1 MKRKHSTTDFVEN
14 SSKNVKLQQTPTNCS
29 LLVLNDYC
37 LLRVFSY
44 LDVMD
49 DFISLSRT
57 CNRLKNLGKYFH
69 DVYSEFK
76 IHVNMDNKTTDY
88 MEHIIS
94 HINDNITEI
103 AINYRY
109 SKIPMNVRKMRECCG
124 DVKDLLVKNWKVYV
138 IDSDNQTFDNL
149 QTLTMKN
156 CDFRSAP
163 YGFFDIFKGL
173 QHANLYKFQYLSS
186 KHVERL
192 FRKNPTI
199 ESFVWMGDMD
209 AFEEYELF
217 VMIPKLTALSLRVDR
232 ELNDF
237 DLTSTFSN
245 LTKLQL
251 YCNGENI
258 SEFLHKLAK
267 SSKICVLKELEVLH
281 VRVDDLFFY
290 SLYYFQHL
298 EMLAVSTWSFWLL
311 TPPLDWPQK
320 LKNLRLESFI
330 LTKDGFVSTIKQLEQ
345 LENVDLGKCTG
356 EESDAEF
363 FFEDLDVLAQEID
376 NSLADRN
383 GKKVNFILNLDYTA
397 DRGADENIHLLV
409 DTERFR
415 IFTEKNMYVASD
427 QLGISIRFAG
437 INENIYL

>member
-1 MKRKHSTTDFVEN
+1 MKRKHYTTDLAEN
-14 SSKNVKLQQTPTNCS
+14 SSKNAKRQQTSSTSS

-44 LDVMD
+44 LDMMD
-49 DFISLSRT
+49 DFISLSQT
-57 CNRLKNLGKYFH
+57 CKRLKNLGKYFH

-76 IHVNMDNKTTDY
+76 IHVNMDNKTKTNDY

-94 HINDNITEI
+94 HVNDDITEI
-103 AINYRY
+103 AINYRH
-109 SKIPMNVRKMRECCG
+109 SEIPMNVRKMSECCG
-124 DVKDLLVKNWKVYV
+124 NVKHLLLINWKVYV
-138 IDSDNQTFDNL
+138 IDSDNQTFGNL

-163 YGFFDIFKGL
+163 YGFFGIFKGL
-173 QHANLYKFQYLSS
+173 KHANLCEFRYLSS
-186 KHVERL
+186 KHVKRL
-192 FRKNPTI
+192 FRRNPTI

-209 AFEEYELF
+209 AFEKYELF
-217 VMIPKLTALSLRVDR
+217 VMIPKLTALSLKVGR

-267 SSKICVLKELEVLH
+267 SSKTCVLKELEVLR

-290 SLYYFQHL
+290 SLYYFQQL
-298 EMLAVSTWSFWLL
+298 ELLAVSTWSFWFL

-320 LKNLRLESFI
+320 LKHLRLESFI
-330 LTKDGFVSTIKQLEQ
+330 LSKDGFVSTIKQLEQ
-345 LENVDLGKCTG
+345 LENVDLGKCSV
-356 EESDAEF
+356 EESAKF
-363 FFEDLDVLAQEID
+363 FFEHLDMLSQEID
-376 NSLADRN
+376 NSLADHN
-383 GKKVNFILNLDYTA
+383 GKKVNFILNVSCSGDVSRL
-397 DRGADENIHLLV
+397 LLV

-415 IFTEKNMYVASD
+415 IFNKNNMYLGND
-427 QLGISIRFAG
+427 HLGISIRFAG
-437 INENIYL
+437 IDGNIYL